1 MRREGGRTGGEG
13 GRKRGRKRGR
23 EERRPR
29 EKGFRK
35 GKKGREG
42 PLRGVWV
49 YPSFLP
55 PPKILDALR
64 WVLVQSESSCSN
76 SFHSAG

>member
-1 MRREGGRTGGEG
+1 MGCLEKGGRENW
-13 GRKRGRKRGR
+13 RRGRK
-23 EERRPR
+23 EERKEERKGGKRPR

-55 PPKILDALR
+55 PPPQDSR
-64 WVLVQSESSCSN
+64 CSEMGSG
-76 SFHSAG
+76 AI